1 MVKISQSRSQILDL
15 LSSIPDPEIPV
26 VNIIEMGMVRDVILT
41 EDGCDV
47 ILMPTYN
54 GCPAM
59 AQIEADILVLLKRE
73 QIAPA
78 KVTIVLDPAW
88 TTDWMT
94 EEAKEKLRNYGIAP
108 PLHSSCNSDQ
118 FARNTIRCPICN
130 SVQTSLVSRFGS
142 TPCKSLYR
150 CDSCFEPFE
159 YFKCH

>member
-94 EEAKEKLRNYGIAP
+94 EEAKEKLRNY
-108 PLHSSCNSDQ
+108 HSMLS
-118 FARNTIRCPICN
+118 A
-130 SVQTSLVSRFGS
+130 
-142 TPCKSLYR
+142 YR
-150 CDSCFEPFE
+150 MF
-159 YFKCH
+159 